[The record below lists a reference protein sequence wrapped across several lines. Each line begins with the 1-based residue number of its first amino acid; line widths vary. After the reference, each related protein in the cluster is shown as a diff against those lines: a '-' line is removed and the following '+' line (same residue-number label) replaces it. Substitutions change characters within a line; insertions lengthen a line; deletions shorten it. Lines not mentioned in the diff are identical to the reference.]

1 MKDTTHF
8 SERLHSF
15 VDDHAISGRAAA
27 IVAFMARSTLRPA
40 AFVPASR
47 AALPPTRCATVSV
60 VIPCYNYGHFLRGA
74 VASALDQPGVDV
86 QVIIVNDRSPD
97 DTAAIAND
105 LAASD
110 PRIEVVHN
118 EVNLGHV
125 AAFNRGLGR
134 VHGEFLVRLDADDL
148 LTRGSLAR
156 AVALFDEFENVGLV
170 YGNPRHFTMPQ
181 PPPGRVD
188 KVSWSIWSGSKWL
201 AERCRQGVNCITTPE
216 AILRMSVVD
225 QVGPLDTRLRF
236 AQDMEMWCRV
246 AAVSDVA
253 RINGVDQALH
263 RDHSA
268 SMSANEGSPFDVD
281 LAERRLV
288 FDAVFTG
295 VGAALPNAANLRA
308 QAHESLDR
316 EARRQRS
323 PRIRR
328 AVRRVGIELAY
339 VRWSVSGI

>member
-1 MKDTTHF
+1 MSGTAHL

-15 VDDHAISGRAAA
+15 VDDHAISGGVAA
-27 IVAFMARSTLRPA
+27 IAAFLARSTFKPTTS
-40 AFVPASR
+40 VPARR
-47 AALPPTRCATVSV
+47 AALSPSRRATVSV

-74 VASALDQPGVDV
+74 VASALNQPDVDV

-97 DTAAIAND
+97 DTAAIAD
-105 LAASD
+105 SLAASD
-110 PRIEVVHN
+110 SRVEVVHN
-118 EVNLGHV
+118 DVNLGHV
-125 AAFNRGLGR
+125 AAFNRGLRR
-134 VHGEFLVRLDADDL
+134 VTGEFLVRLDADDL
-148 LTRGSLAR
+148 LTPGSLAR
-156 AVALFDEFENVGLV
+156 AVALFDAFAEVGLI
-170 YGNPRHFTMPQ
+170 YGNPRHFTTPQ
-181 PPPGRVD
+181 PPPGRVGR
-188 KVSWSIWSGSKWL
+188 VSWSVWSGATWL

-225 QVGPLDTRLRF
+225 RVGPLDTRLRF

-253 RINGVDQALH
+253 RINSVDQALH
-263 RDHSA
+263 RDHAA

-288 FDAVFTG
+288 FDAVFSG
-295 VGAALPNAANLRA
+295 VGAALPNASSLRA

-323 PRIRR
+323 PRL
-328 AVRRVGIELAY
+328 RRVARRLGNELAY